1 MTSNKA
7 DAARRIADT
16 PLVWLMVLRVVVVT
30 ALMGSAV
37 VAEVIRRPRGVG
49 DPLYFL
55 IALTYLLTLV
65 YALVWP
71 FTASYRPDLW
81 HRDFVGYFLR
91 SMHGSGGWDK
101 GHAELFATFVS
112 DLNTCH
118 F

>member
-1 MTSNKA
+1 MRIDLVHGGKRPKR
-7 DAARRIADT
+7 ARIGLG
-16 PLVWLMVLRVVVVT
+16 LVKRYT
-30 ALMGSAV
+30 
-37 VAEVIRRPRGVG
+37 GVY
-49 DPLYFL
+49 P
-55 IALTYLLTLV
+55 AP
-65 YALVWP
+65 P